1 LLQLKEQTIYN
12 YCLWLSGIICF
23 FLNL

>member
-1 LLQLKEQTIYN
+1 LLQLKEQTIHN